1 MFGKQLIHLEHVS
14 TVRLKYHAQGII
26 TDNLSLVAWI
36 LEVVF
41 PYVCPQL
48 LHNLNQTRRVLKY
61 LYQAYFI
68 NINTSVMYVIKEP
81 NKEDCHKSGDNN
93 LSPWQ
98 RWLTNYC
105 LKFRRDTTNFV

>member
-1 MFGKQLIHLEHVS
+1 VFSATLHTRRFKWDNMFGKQLIHLEHVS

-48 LHNLNQTRRVLKY
+48 LHNLNQASRV
-61 LYQAYFI
+61 
-68 NINTSVMYVIKEP
+68 S
-81 NKEDCHKSGDNN
+81 
-93 LSPWQ
+93 
-98 RWLTNYC
+98 
-105 LKFRRDTTNFV
+105 